1 MASSIRADADRA
13 ALLGLAVAIRLREG
27 EGGRESGRVGL
38 PDHMRV
44 GAVVA

>member
-27 EGGRESGRVGL
+27 EGGREGEWGCRITCAL
-38 PDHMRV
+38 EL
-44 GAVVA
+44 